1 MLPGAKLLLGLP
13 QPFGRVERPAK
24 AAFDVG
30 AVFLGALA
38 QGDVGQPLVGVDAA
52 AGGVHRAGMLHR
64 DPVGLYHLGGHGA
77 GHEGRQQTV
86 QMEMQPGLLMHRAVE
101 QLEFGVDGQQCGFQ
115 LVRLGGRLG
124 TEGLSLR
131 HI

>member
-64 DPVGLYHLGGHGA
+64 HPVGLIIWVGMVRVMRDA
-77 GHEGRQQTV
+77 SSR
-86 QMEMQPGLLMHRAVE
+86 P
-101 QLEFGVDGQQCGFQ
+101 DGDAARPSDVPC
-115 LVRLGGRLG
+115 R
-124 TEGLSLR
+124 
-131 HI
+131 